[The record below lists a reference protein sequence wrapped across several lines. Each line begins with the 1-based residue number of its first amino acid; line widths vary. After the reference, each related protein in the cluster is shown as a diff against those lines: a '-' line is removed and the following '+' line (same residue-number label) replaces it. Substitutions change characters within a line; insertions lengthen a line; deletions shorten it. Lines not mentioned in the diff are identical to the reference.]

1 MTMNLARYRYS
12 PIEYICI
19 IPYKNGFQS
28 NQFHPAET
36 MQTWK
41 GTAERIFYANTA
53 TPSYSIQMIPAQQQE
68 HQQTTKLLPPPTKRQ
83 DEAHV
88 STSGSKEPVTGTS
101 TGSYEIFGRIEEML
115 KQVLDETKQIPGI
128 TTRAGHQ
135 CSEQEE
141 ELDENMKN
149 SVVQQT
155 TALIDSLE
163 QLRKFQDIVCRV
175 SLPEETTLKLQ
186 DRADAGDTAALVHG
200 NHTKEVVAAPE
211 PGGRRKRKK
220 EEQDQQNKHEGKKRI
235 TKSRTQTSRISQR
248 ETKEHNKVQKE
259 QNKEHVSTNT
269 ASAEGQQEQGRKV
282 AAEAENQDE
291 KQVNEKSDSKAMLS
305 NLNLKHLP
313 SILSGTRQQN
323 ATET

>member
-1 MTMNLARYRYS
+1 
-12 PIEYICI
+12 
-19 IPYKNGFQS
+19 
-28 NQFHPAET
+28 

-41 GTAERIFYANTA
+41 GTAERIFYASTA

-186 DRADAGDTAALVHG
+186 DGADAGATAALVHG
-200 NHTKEVVAAPE
+200 NHTKEVAATAE
-211 PGGRRKRKK
+211 PGARRKRKK
-220 EEQDQQNKHEGKKRI
+220 EEQDQQNKHERKKRI
-235 TKSRTQTSRISQR
+235 TKPRTQTSRISQR

-259 QNKEHVSTNT
+259 QSKEHVSTNT

-291 KQVNEKSDSKAMLS
+291 KQVNENKYII
-305 NLNLKHLP
+305 HV
-313 SILSGTRQQN
+313 TRKRCFQ
-323 ATET
+323 T

>member
-1 MTMNLARYRYS
+1 
-12 PIEYICI
+12 
-19 IPYKNGFQS
+19 
-28 NQFHPAET
+28 
-36 MQTWK
+36 
-41 GTAERIFYANTA
+41 
-53 TPSYSIQMIPAQQQE
+53 MILAQQQKQ
-68 HQQTTKLLPPPTKRQ
+68 QQTTKLLPPPTKRQ

-128 TTRAGHQ
+128 KTRAGHQ

-186 DRADAGDTAALVHG
+186 DGADAGATAALVHG
-200 NHTKEVVAAPE
+200 NHTKEVAAIAE
-211 PGGRRKRKK
+211 PGARRKRKK
-220 EEQDQQNKHEGKKRI
+220 E
-235 TKSRTQTSRISQR
+235 
-248 ETKEHNKVQKE
+248 
-259 QNKEHVSTNT
+259 
-269 ASAEGQQEQGRKV
+269 
-282 AAEAENQDE
+282 
-291 KQVNEKSDSKAMLS
+291 
-305 NLNLKHLP
+305 
-313 SILSGTRQQN
+313 
-323 ATET
+323 